1 MSKDI
6 KWNPEYLSKKDIEEL
21 VDKGIV
27 ESMEY
32 YDDIEFNIYPL
43 MDYLRTDQI
52 KQLYEWLYNTYKEM
66 NEDAVNNVGIE
77 YLLIVKK
84 YLDNINTRVGTAYT
98 Q

>member
-1 MSKDI
+1 MNKAIQWDL
-6 KWNPEYLSKKDIEEL
+6 EYLSKKDIEEL
-21 VDKGIV
+21 VNNGIV
-27 ESMEY
+27 ESIEY

-52 KQLYEWLYNTYKEM
+52 KQLYEWLYDTYKEM
-66 NEDAVNNVGIE
+66 NKDVVNNVGIE
-77 YLLIVKK
+77 YLLVVKK

>member
-1 MSKDI
+1 MSKGI
-6 KWNPEYLSKKDIEEL
+6 KWNPEYLSRKDIEDL

-27 ESMEY
+27 DSMEY

-52 KQLYEWLYNTYKEM
+52 KQLYEWLYDTYKEM
-66 NEDAVNNVGIE
+66 NKDEVNNVGIE

-84 YLDNINTRVGTAYT
+84 YLDNITTRVGTAYT
-98 Q
+98 N

>member
-1 MSKDI
+1 MSKNI

-52 KQLYEWLYNTYKEM
+52 KQLYEWLYDTYKEI
-66 NEDAVNNVGIE
+66 NKDAVNNVGIE
-77 YLLIVKK
+77 YLLVVKK
-84 YLDNINTRVGTAYT
+84 YLDSITTRVGTAYT

>member
-1 MSKDI
+1 MNKAIQWDL
-6 KWNPEYLSKKDIEEL
+6 EYLSKKDIEEL
-21 VDKGIV
+21 VNNGIV

-52 KQLYEWLYNTYKEM
+52 KQLYEWLYDTYKEM
-66 NEDAVNNVGIE
+66 NKDVVNNVGIE
-77 YLLIVKK
+77 YLLVVKK

>member
-6 KWNPEYLSKKDIEEL
+6 KWKPEYLSKKDIEEL

-77 YLLIVKK
+77 YLLVVKK
-84 YLDNINTRVGTAYT
+84 YLDSITTRVGTAYT

>member
-1 MSKDI
+1 MNKAIQWDL
-6 KWNPEYLSKKDIEEL
+6 EYLSKKDIEEL
-21 VDKGIV
+21 VNNGIV

-32 YDDIEFNIYPL
+32 YDDIEFNIYPI

-52 KQLYEWLYNTYKEM
+52 KQLYEWLYDTYKEM
-66 NEDAVNNVGIE
+66 NKDVVNNVGIE
-77 YLLIVKK
+77 YLLVVKK

>member
-6 KWNPEYLSKKDIEEL
+6 KWKPEYLSKKDIEEL

-52 KQLYEWLYNTYKEM
+52 KQLYEWLYDTYKEM
-66 NEDAVNNVGIE
+66 NKDAVNNVGIE

-84 YLDNINTRVGTAYT
+84 YLDSITTRVGTAYT

>member
-52 KQLYEWLYNTYKEM
+52 KQLYEWLYDTYKEM
-66 NEDAVNNVGIE
+66 NKDAVNNVGIE

-84 YLDNINTRVGTAYT
+84 YLDSITTRVGTAYT

>member
-1 MSKDI
+1 MSKGI
-6 KWNPEYLSKKDIEEL
+6 KWKPEYLSKKDIEEL

-52 KQLYEWLYNTYKEM
+52 KQLYEWLYDTYKEM
-66 NEDAVNNVGIE
+66 NKDAVNNVGIE
-77 YLLIVKK
+77 YLLVVKK
-84 YLDNINTRVGTAYT
+84 YLDSITTRVGTAYT

>member
-1 MSKDI
+1 MSKEI
-6 KWNPEYLSKKDIEEL
+6 KWRPEYLSKKDIKEL

-52 KQLYEWLYNTYKEM
+52 KQLYEWLYDTYKEM
-66 NEDAVNNVGIE
+66 NKDAVNNVGIE
-77 YLLIVKK
+77 YLLVVKK
-84 YLDNINTRVGTAYT
+84 YLDSIATRVGTAYT

>member
-1 MSKDI
+1 MSKAI
-6 KWNPEYLSKKDIEEL
+6 KWTPEYLSKKDIEEL
-21 VDKGIV
+21 VDNGIV

-52 KQLYEWLYNTYKEM
+52 KQLYEWLYDTYKEM
-66 NEDAVNNVGIE
+66 NKDAVNNVGIE

-84 YLDNINTRVGTAYT
+84 YLDSITTRVGTAYT
-98 Q
+98 E

>member
-1 MSKDI
+1 MSKDV
-6 KWNPEYLSKKDIEEL
+6 KWNPEYLSKKDIEDL

-52 KQLYEWLYNTYKEM
+52 KQLYEWLYDTYKEM

-77 YLLIVKK
+77 YLLVVKK
-84 YLDNINTRVGTAYT
+84 YLDSITTRVGTAYT

>member
-1 MSKDI
+1 MSKNI

-52 KQLYEWLYNTYKEM
+52 KQLYEWLYDTYKEM
-66 NEDAVNNVGIE
+66 NKDAVNNVGIE

-84 YLDNINTRVGTAYT
+84 YLDSITTRVGTAYK

>member
-1 MSKDI
+1 MSKEI
-6 KWNPEYLSKKDIEEL
+6 KWKPEYLSKKDIKEL

-52 KQLYEWLYNTYKEM
+52 KQLYEWLYDTYKEM
-66 NEDAVNNVGIE
+66 NEDSVNNVGIE
-77 YLLIVKK
+77 YLLVVKK
-84 YLDNINTRVGTAYT
+84 YLDSITTRVGTAYT

>member
-1 MSKDI
+1 MSKEI
-6 KWNPEYLSKKDIEEL
+6 KWKPEYLSKKDIKEL

-52 KQLYEWLYNTYKEM
+52 KQLYEWLYDTYKEM
-66 NEDAVNNVGIE
+66 NKDAVNNVGIE

-84 YLDNINTRVGTAYT
+84 YLDSITTRVGTAYT

>member
-6 KWNPEYLSKKDIEEL
+6 KWKPEYLSKKDIKEL

-32 YDDIEFNIYPL
+32 YNDIEFNIYPL

-52 KQLYEWLYNTYKEM
+52 KQLYEWLYDTYKEM
-66 NEDAVNNVGIE
+66 NKDVVNNVGIE
-77 YLLIVKK
+77 YLLVVKK
-84 YLDNINTRVGTAYT
+84 YLDSITTRVGTAYT
-98 Q
+98 K

>member
-1 MSKDI
+1 MNKAI

-21 VDKGIV
+21 VDNGIV

-52 KQLYEWLYNTYKEM
+52 KQLYEWLYDTYKEM
-66 NEDAVNNVGIE
+66 NKDAVNNVGIE

-84 YLDNINTRVGTAYT
+84 YLDSITTRVGTAYT

>member
-52 KQLYEWLYNTYKEM
+52 KQLYEWLYDTYKEM
-66 NEDAVNNVGIE
+66 NKDAVNNVGIE

-84 YLDNINTRVGTAYT
+84 YLDSITTRVGTAYT
-98 Q
+98 N

>member
-6 KWNPEYLSKKDIEEL
+6 KWKPEFLSKKDIEEFL
-21 VDKGIV
+21 DKGIV

-52 KQLYEWLYNTYKEM
+52 KQLYEWLYDTYKEM

-77 YLLIVKK
+77 YLLVVKK

-98 Q
+98 E

>member
-6 KWNPEYLSKKDIEEL
+6 KWNPEYLSKKDIKDL

-27 ESMEY
+27 ESIEY

-52 KQLYEWLYNTYKEM
+52 KQLYEWLYDTYKEM
-66 NEDAVNNVGIE
+66 NKDEVNNVGIE
-77 YLLIVKK
+77 YLLVVKK
-84 YLDNINTRVGTAYT
+84 YLDSITTRVGTAYT

>member
-1 MSKDI
+1 MSKGI
-6 KWNPEYLSKKDIEEL
+6 KWTPEYLSKKDIEDL

-27 ESMEY
+27 DSMEY

-52 KQLYEWLYNTYKEM
+52 KQLYEWLYDTYKEM
-66 NEDAVNNVGIE
+66 NKDAVNNVGIE

-84 YLDNINTRVGTAYT
+84 YLDSITTRVGTAYT
-98 Q
+98 N

>member
-52 KQLYEWLYNTYKEM
+52 KQLYEWLYDTYKEM
-66 NEDAVNNVGIE
+66 NKDAVNNVGIE
-77 YLLIVKK
+77 YLLVVKK
-84 YLDNINTRVGTAYT
+84 YLDSITTRVGTAYT
-98 Q
+98 

>member
-6 KWNPEYLSKKDIEEL
+6 KWKPEYLSKKDIEEL

-52 KQLYEWLYNTYKEM
+52 KQLYEWLYDTYKEM
-66 NEDAVNNVGIE
+66 NKDAVNNVGIE
-77 YLLIVKK
+77 YLLVVKK
-84 YLDNINTRVGTAYT
+84 YLDSITTRVGTAYT

>member
-1 MSKDI
+1 MSKGI

-52 KQLYEWLYNTYKEM
+52 KQLYEWLYDTYKEM
-66 NEDAVNNVGIE
+66 NKDEVNNVGIE
-77 YLLIVKK
+77 YLLVVKK
-84 YLDNINTRVGTAYT
+84 YLDSITTRVGTAYT

>member
-1 MSKDI
+1 MSKEI
-6 KWNPEYLSKKDIEEL
+6 KWKPEYLSKKDIKEL

-66 NEDAVNNVGIE
+66 NKDAVNNVGIE

-84 YLDNINTRVGTAYT
+84 YLDSITTRVGTAYT

>member
-6 KWNPEYLSKKDIEEL
+6 KWNPEYLSKKDIKDL

-52 KQLYEWLYNTYKEM
+52 KQLYEWLYDTYKEM
-66 NEDAVNNVGIE
+66 NKDAVNNVGIE
-77 YLLIVKK
+77 YLLVVKK
-84 YLDNINTRVGTAYT
+84 YLDSITTRVGTAYT

>member
-6 KWNPEYLSKKDIEEL
+6 KWNPEYLSKKDIKDL

-27 ESMEY
+27 ESIEY

-52 KQLYEWLYNTYKEM
+52 KQLYEWLYDTYKEM

-77 YLLIVKK
+77 YLLVVKK
-84 YLDNINTRVGTAYT
+84 YLDSITTRVGTAYT

>member
-1 MSKDI
+1 MSKGI
-6 KWNPEYLSKKDIEEL
+6 KWNPEYLSKKDIEDL

-27 ESMEY
+27 DSMEY

-52 KQLYEWLYNTYKEM
+52 KQLYEWLYDTYKEM
-66 NEDAVNNVGIE
+66 NKDAVNNVGIE

-84 YLDNINTRVGTAYT
+84 YLDSITTRVGTAYT
-98 Q
+98 N

>member
-1 MSKDI
+1 MSKNI

-43 MDYLRTDQI
+43 IDYLRTDQI
-52 KQLYEWLYNTYKEM
+52 KQLYEWLYDTYKEM
-66 NEDAVNNVGIE
+66 NKDAVNNVGIE

-84 YLDNINTRVGTAYT
+84 YLDSITTRVGTAYT

>member
-1 MSKDI
+1 MNKAI
-6 KWNPEYLSKKDIEEL
+6 KWDLEYLSKKDIEEL
-21 VDKGIV
+21 VLNGIV

-52 KQLYEWLYNTYKEM
+52 KQLYEWLYDTYKEM

-77 YLLIVKK
+77 YLLVVKK
-84 YLDNINTRVGTAYT
+84 YLDSITTRVGTAYT

>member
-77 YLLIVKK
+77 YLLVVKK

>member
-1 MSKDI
+1 MSKEI
-6 KWNPEYLSKKDIEEL
+6 KRRPEYLSKKDIKEL

-52 KQLYEWLYNTYKEM
+52 KQLYEWLYDTYKEM

-77 YLLIVKK
+77 YLLVVKK
-84 YLDNINTRVGTAYT
+84 YLDSITTRVGTAYT

>member
-6 KWNPEYLSKKDIEEL
+6 KWNPEYLSKKDIKDL

-52 KQLYEWLYNTYKEM
+52 KQLYEWLYDTYKEM
-66 NEDAVNNVGIE
+66 NKDEVNNVGIE
-77 YLLIVKK
+77 YLLVVKK
-84 YLDNINTRVGTAYT
+84 YLDSITTRVGTAYT

>member
-6 KWNPEYLSKKDIEEL
+6 KWKPEYLSKKDIEEL

-77 YLLIVKK
+77 YLLVVKK

>member
-6 KWNPEYLSKKDIEEL
+6 KWKPEYLSKKDIKDL

-52 KQLYEWLYNTYKEM
+52 KQLYEWLYDTYKEM

-77 YLLIVKK
+77 YLLVVKK
-84 YLDNINTRVGTAYT
+84 YLDSITTRVGTAYT
-98 Q
+98 K

>member
-1 MSKDI
+1 MSETI
-6 KWNPEYLSKKDIEEL
+6 KWNPEYLSKKDIKDL

-27 ESMEY
+27 ESIEY

-52 KQLYEWLYNTYKEM
+52 KQLYEWLYDTYREM
-66 NEDAVNNVGIE
+66 NKDAVNNVGIE

-84 YLDNINTRVGTAYT
+84 YLDSITTRVGTAYT